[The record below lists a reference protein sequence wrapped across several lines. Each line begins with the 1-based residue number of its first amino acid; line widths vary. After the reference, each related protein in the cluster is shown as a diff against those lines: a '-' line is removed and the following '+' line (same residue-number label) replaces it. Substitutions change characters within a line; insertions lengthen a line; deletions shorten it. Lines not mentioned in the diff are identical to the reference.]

1 MIRIAL
7 LIAAAI
13 LLPILVAQLPYSA
26 SADSP
31 ILAQVATSTDALI
44 PSTTTIAAIEAMT
57 IDIAVDAMD
66 KMTNEQ
72 AVHVFNEMNTVKVV
86 EMMGHMD
93 ISRVSSI
100 WGDMEPSKAGAVMED
115 VEVDTA
121 SQIVGLVSSE
131 RLVERLPEISPQKLW
146 QMPPELLQDRMPGV
160 NAMHL
165 NAWTRPQVP
174 DDLPAPSP
182 TDTTDDRAV
191 YIVPEA
197 RSDEWALVVGSPAP
211 FTNIWAKFARPLDDI
226 RVVLDGFGDQQPTN
240 TPALPTGMIANS
252 FSRIELGE
260 VSSQD
265 VVAAAAI
272 AFVDKSWLDS
282 NQVHKWSIQFSRF
295 DENLDAWVPSPSK
308 RIRED
313 EDRLTFA
320 VVVPGFSTFAITGS
334 RDLPD
339 LPFAIANLRV
349 GPESPMEGK

>member
-174 DDLPAPSP
+174 DDLP
-182 TDTTDDRAV
+182 
-191 YIVPEA
+191 
-197 RSDEWALVVGSPAP
+197 
-211 FTNIWAKFARPLDDI
+211 
-226 RVVLDGFGDQQPTN
+226 
-240 TPALPTGMIANS
+240 
-252 FSRIELGE
+252 
-260 VSSQD
+260 
-265 VVAAAAI
+265 
-272 AFVDKSWLDS
+272 
-282 NQVHKWSIQFSRF
+282 
-295 DENLDAWVPSPSK
+295 
-308 RIRED
+308 
-313 EDRLTFA
+313 
-320 VVVPGFSTFAITGS
+320 
-334 RDLPD
+334 D

>member
-44 PSTTTIAAIEAMT
+44 PSTTTIAEIEAMT
-57 IDIAVDAMD
+57 IDVAVDAMD

-131 RLVERLPEISPQKLW
+131 RLVERLPEISA
-146 QMPPELLQDRMPGV
+146 PEIV
-160 NAMHL
+160 ANA
-165 NAWTRPQVP
+165 A
-174 DDLPAPSP
+174 
-182 TDTTDDRAV
+182 
-191 YIVPEA
+191 
-197 RSDEWALVVGSPAP
+197 
-211 FTNIWAKFARPLDDI
+211 
-226 RVVLDGFGDQQPTN
+226 
-240 TPALPTGMIANS
+240 
-252 FSRIELGE
+252 
-260 VSSQD
+260 
-265 VVAAAAI
+265 
-272 AFVDKSWLDS
+272 
-282 NQVHKWSIQFSRF
+282 
-295 DENLDAWVPSPSK
+295 
-308 RIRED
+308 
-313 EDRLTFA
+313 
-320 VVVPGFSTFAITGS
+320 
-334 RDLPD
+334 
-339 LPFAIANLRV
+339 
-349 GPESPMEGK
+349 